1 MMGWGKAQGSSWR
14 FRWGTLFT
22 LLLTTAC
29 HTWQPRAES
38 PDLVIRQEHPGKV
51 RLHMVDW
58 TTVTLHEPRVSGD
71 SLTGWVDN
79 RGNARTIGLDYVT
92 AMDVAVPDPGKT
104 AGVVALS
111 VLGTLVVLVGI
122 GFVACKAGSEGFC

>member
-1 MMGWGKAQGSSWR
+1 V
-14 FRWGTLFT
+14 
-22 LLLTTAC
+22 LTAAC
-29 HTWQPRAES
+29 HTWQPRAEA
-38 PDLVIRQEHPGKV
+38 PDLVIREEQPDKV

-58 TTVTLHEPRVSGD
+58 TTVTLHDPKVSGD

-79 RGNARTIGLDYVT
+79 RGNARAAGLDYVRG
-92 AMDVAVPDPGKT
+92 MDVAVPDPGKT